1 MTEQSTQPGV
11 VPYVEWHT
19 GARRILTIDLRNH
32 GTFLSAMSVDRIVPT
47 VGIDGRQYVVYWG
60 RVFFEVPADRGV
72 HVAVSLQDG
81 VQASSLLIEP
91 GEPGEGAYLDYV
103 ADFSS
108 GRATL
113 VRPAPQA

>member
-1 MTEQSTQPGV
+1 MTEQPTQPGV

-19 GARRILTIDLRNH
+19 GPRRMLTIDLRNQ
-32 GTFLSAMSVDRIVPT
+32 GTFLSAMSLDRIVPT
-47 VGIDGRQYVVYWG
+47 IGIDGRQYVVYWG
-60 RVFFEVPADRGV
+60 RVFFEVPADRAV

-91 GEPGEGAYLDYV
+91 GEAGEGAYLDYV

-113 VRPAPQA
+113 VRPAAQA